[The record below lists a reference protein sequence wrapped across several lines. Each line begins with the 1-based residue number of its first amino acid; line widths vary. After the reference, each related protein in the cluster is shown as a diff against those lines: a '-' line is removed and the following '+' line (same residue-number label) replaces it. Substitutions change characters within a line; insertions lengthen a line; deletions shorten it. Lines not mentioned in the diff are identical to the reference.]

1 MGKII
6 ALVNQK
12 GGVGKTTSSI
22 NLAASLGV
30 YKKRTLLVDLDPQ
43 GNSTTGVGISKTDYE
58 KSVYELLKD
67 DANLE
72 EVIMKI
78 HIPRWNEL
86 PEIDLYLDQVVN
98 YLEKYLAQYSVNK
111 EDKIITKTMINN
123 YVKQGIM
130 PAPEK
135 KKYSRAHIAY
145 LMVICVLKQVYSIS
159 DIGKLISLTIQYFE
173 LSKAYNR
180 FCANLEISVKNVFSK
195 KEFPNTD
202 RMTEEQY
209 LLKNVV
215 QSVADKLYV
224 EMKFLNKET

>member
-1 MGKII
+1 M
-6 ALVNQK
+6 Q
-12 GGVGKTTSSI
+12 
-22 NLAASLGV
+22 
-30 YKKRTLLVDLDPQ
+30 
-43 GNSTTGVGISKTDYE
+43 E
-58 KSVYELLKD
+58 
-67 DANLE
+67 NLE

-98 YLEKYLAQYSVNK
+98 YLEKYLTQYSANK

-145 LMVICVLKQVYSIS
+145 LMVICILKQVYSIS

-180 FCANLEISVKNVFSK
+180 FCANLEISVKNVFTRK
-195 KEFPNTD
+195 QFPNIE

-224 EMKFLNKET
+224 EMKFLNKE

>member
-1 MGKII
+1 MQENI
-6 ALVNQK
+6 
-12 GGVGKTTSSI
+12 
-22 NLAASLGV
+22 
-30 YKKRTLLVDLDPQ
+30 
-43 GNSTTGVGISKTDYE
+43 
-58 KSVYELLKD
+58 
-67 DANLE
+67 E

-224 EMKFLNKET
+224 EMKFLNKK

>member
-1 MGKII
+1 MNEID
-6 ALVNQK
+6 Q
-12 GGVGKTTSSI
+12 
-22 NLAASLGV
+22 
-30 YKKRTLLVDLDPQ
+30 
-43 GNSTTGVGISKTDYE
+43 
-58 KSVYELLKD
+58 
-67 DANLE
+67 

-98 YLEKYLAQYSVNK
+98 YLEKYLGQYTVNK

-123 YVKQGIM
+123 YVKLGIM

-135 KKYSRAHIAY
+135 KKYSRAHVAY
-145 LMVICVLKQVYSIS
+145 LIVICVLKQVYSIS

-180 FCANLEISVKNVFSK
+180 FCANLEVSIKNVFSR
-195 KEFPNTD
+195 KEFPNVEH
-202 RMTEEQY
+202 MTEEQY

-215 QSVADKLYV
+215 QAVADKLYV
-224 EMKFLNKET
+224 EFTFLNKENR